1 MRKLVSKTSF
11 LNTKLVSNFP
21 KLLCVAQSAIHSL
34 LFKLVYK
41 TSFIELKKLVYI
53 NKKTSFL
60 IKKTSFL
67 IIKVVS
73 SL

>member
-41 TSFIELKKLVYI
+41 TSFLELKKTSLHKQKLVPRI
-53 NKKTSFL
+53 TKL
-60 IKKTSFL
+60 
-67 IIKVVS
+67 
-73 SL
+73 SLPL